1 MQHQCGQLKTM
12 KSGLSAVSGSVVRI
26 DGCIASMKVAHFFY
40 FSIAARHRSFRR
52 AAIDLNIT
60 QPTLSKRIRELE
72 DQFDVLLFERR
83 AGGARLTPPGEK
95 FVQSADRI
103 LAELEFMKQSAQ
115 AAKRGDLGRI
125 DVGFYTSLSAGALR
139 DTLVAFANQHAE
151 AELNIIEETRA
162 ALIPL
167 LDRGAIDIAVVLGEP
182 GYRDYAHMSLWS
194 ERIMVVLPETH
205 RLAERDVVYWT
216 DLRNERFVISHRD
229 PGPEINDVLLNK
241 LAAPGDRP
249 LIKHINA
256 HHSVTIGAV
265 RGERGITLACE
276 SSFAPLPWVVFRE
289 LRDGNGPTRLG
300 FVAYWRR
307 NNDNPTLKQFL
318 ALLRAHPAVPHLVS
332 SASMS

>member
-1 MQHQCGQLKTM
+1 MQHQCGQFKTM

-162 ALIPL
+162 ALL
-167 LDRGAIDIAVVLGEP
+167 TR
-182 GYRDYAHMSLWS
+182 
-194 ERIMVVLPETH
+194 RIT
-205 RLAERDVVYWT
+205 T
-216 DLRNERFVISHRD
+216 
-229 PGPEINDVLLNK
+229 
-241 LAAPGDRP
+241 
-249 LIKHINA
+249 
-256 HHSVTIGAV
+256 
-265 RGERGITLACE
+265 
-276 SSFAPLPWVVFRE
+276 
-289 LRDGNGPTRLG
+289 
-300 FVAYWRR
+300 
-307 NNDNPTLKQFL
+307 
-318 ALLRAHPAVPHLVS
+318 
-332 SASMS
+332 

>member
-1 MQHQCGQLKTM
+1 
-12 KSGLSAVSGSVVRI
+12 
-26 DGCIASMKVAHFFY
+26 
-40 FSIAARHRSFRR
+40 
-52 AAIDLNIT
+52 
-60 QPTLSKRIRELE
+60 
-72 DQFDVLLFERR
+72 
-83 AGGARLTPPGEK
+83 
-95 FVQSADRI
+95 
-103 LAELEFMKQSAQ
+103 
-115 AAKRGDLGRI
+115 
-125 DVGFYTSLSAGALR
+125 
-139 DTLVAFANQHAE
+139 
-151 AELNIIEETRA
+151 
-162 ALIPL
+162 
-167 LDRGAIDIAVVLGEP
+167 
-182 GYRDYAHMSLWS
+182 MSLWS

-276 SSFAPLPWVVFRE
+276 SSFAPLPGVVFRE